1 MATSVKDA
9 LSIAKAAQERA
20 EQTTRPA
27 QAQSNYTDLFGPVEV
42 AGGHGDAF
50 LVKSPSDV
58 EYVEYRPRGGGRVKR
73 APLTAVTALFPQI
86 LGGDA
91 DKPKP

>member
-1 MATSVKDA
+1 MASSVKDA

-20 EQTTRPA
+20 SA
-27 QAQSNYTDLFGPVEV
+27 QAQPAKVASNYEELFGPVEV

-50 LVKSPSDV
+50 IVKSPSGV

-73 APLTAVTALFPQI
+73 VQLTAVTALFPAI
-86 LGGDA
+86 LGGGDG
-91 DKPKP
+91 K